1 MKKKIINGI
10 LLVALIFA
18 TSSVFVSCK
27 DNDSDVQ
34 TELLGKIASLQK
46 QIDDLKGIAGQP
58 GAPGHS
64 PVVTIGDNGNW
75 FIDGV
80 DTGKPAKGADGAPG
94 ENGSTPVVEIGE
106 NGNWFINGVDTGK
119 PSKGENGS
127 TPVVEIGENGNWF
140 INGEDTGKSSK
151 GENGSTPVVEI
162 GENGNWFI
170 NGVDTGKP
178 SRGED
183 GVTTEIENQIRDIE
197 DAIRDI
203 QDQLQNQT
211 WDDINNAIDDAIE
224 AVQDQI
230 DELSEKIAAIYTTEV
245 TSLNVDAVENSLFG
259 FVSAPLDFQTN
270 VLITCYGKAT
280 SDVDFY
286 GFKADAGDLLLN
298 GEGNSGVLYCTVN
311 PSSVNFTGKT
321 LSLVSTQGEQA
332 PITLAPLELSDEEI
346 TFGGTRASVDNAF
359 YEAQATMNV
368 VDINNAMLHI
378 AKADLREVKDD
389 VIDLVKQRNRRTL
402 WDLGSK
408 LYTIYAKNDMTA
420 YRLKAAWGAG
430 NTYSEAKIAAIAL
443 KPLDFTFDI
452 DAATIVDPVIE
463 FEKDFLG
470 EDYFEVNHR
479 DHAKKAAQKW
489 LNEFNKDLGKAVENI
504 NASLQPLLLVREGD
518 RIYLAKYSYSKYV
531 TLIPTSWTA
540 EMFAPAFKKYVK
552 VTCEGETIYESG
564 AVDGF
569 KLQAIPLTLESG
581 KTYDIVYS
589 ALDFSGNVRTQNYT
603 ISGK

>member
-34 TELLGKIASLQK
+34 TELLGKIASLQQ
-46 QIDDLKGIAGQP
+46 QINDLKGVVGPQGP
-58 GAPGHS
+58 QGPQGEQGAPGQDGHS

-80 DTGKPAKGADGAPG
+80 DTGKSAKGEDGAPG
-94 ENGSTPVVEIGE
+94 QPGSTPTIEIG
-106 NGNWFINGVDTGK
+106 D
-119 PSKGENGS
+119 
-127 TPVVEIGENGNWF
+127 NGNWF
-140 INGEDTGKSSK
+140 INGEDTGKPSK
-151 GENGSTPVVEI
+151 GDDATVS
-162 GENGNWFI
+162 
-170 NGVDTGKP
+170 
-178 SRGED
+178 
-183 GVTTEIENQIRDIE
+183 TEILDQIGDIE
-197 DAIRDI
+197 DAINDLK
-203 QDQLQNQT
+203 DQVAT
-211 WDDINNAIDDAIE
+211 KDDLDDAID
-224 AVQDQI
+224 AIQSKINDLADQ
-230 DELSEKIAAIYTTEV
+230 IAAIYTTEV

-518 RIYLAKYSYSKYV
+518 RIYRAQYSYSKYV

>member
-34 TELLGKIASLQK
+34 TELLGKIASLQQ
-46 QIDDLKGIAGQP
+46 QINDLKGVVGPQGPQGPQGEP
-58 GAPGHS
+58 GAPGQDGHS

-80 DTGKPAKGADGAPG
+80 DTGKSAKGEDGAPG
-94 ENGSTPVVEIGE
+94 QPGSTPTIEIG
-106 NGNWFINGVDTGK
+106 D
-119 PSKGENGS
+119 
-127 TPVVEIGENGNWF
+127 NGNWF
-140 INGEDTGKSSK
+140 INGEDTGKPSK
-151 GENGSTPVVEI
+151 GDDATVS
-162 GENGNWFI
+162 
-170 NGVDTGKP
+170 
-178 SRGED
+178 
-183 GVTTEIENQIRDIE
+183 TEILDQIGDIE
-197 DAIRDI
+197 DAINDLK
-203 QDQLQNQT
+203 DQVAT
-211 WDDINNAIDDAIE
+211 KDDLDDAID
-224 AVQDQI
+224 AIQSKINDLADQ
-230 DELSEKIAAIYTTEV
+230 IAAIYTTEV

-518 RIYLAKYSYSKYV
+518 RIYRAQYSYSKYV